1 MDIKIRFTKKSGLIL
16 GGIIL
21 CGLIA
26 FGGWYNSAAK
36 ARHDIKNT
44 CQINCDC
51 FNNVVDYRLTNERV
65 KLFARFMKE
74 IQTRKNANVLEFMD
88 AMDAVAIQKSN
99 RLKQIKTVIFLLGEG
114 CILCRSGSLSP
125 FCLICNGDNLQSKQ
139 SRCQEIQ
146 DHRHRQAHEKQS
158 V

>member
-88 AMDAVAIQKSN
+88 AMDAVAIQKAFSVCQPPVEPAPSPETSDPTVQTKN
-99 RLKQIKTVIFLLGEG
+99 RKK
-114 CILCRSGSLSP
+114 
-125 FCLICNGDNLQSKQ
+125 
-139 SRCQEIQ
+139 
-146 DHRHRQAHEKQS
+146 
-158 V
+158 